1 MKKQKYGHIRLDLIM
16 LALTFGLQTLM
27 EILLS
32 VNSVLSTD
40 ILYMDTVFPDIMTTA
55 VSVLEVAAMSIGLS
69 IVAVAFF
76 MGHKKTPYVLIYIGA
91 TVYRRLLA
99 VGITLLINGTV
110 GLDDLLMSL
119 SVLALDGAV
128 LAIAVLICYLFSKK
142 YSTAEAI
149 ANAGSALFSENDRAV
164 DISPIYPFKKIYGK
178 GNLLQG
184 CLLAIGILLSAVK
197 VISRTAALAIALPDS
212 ILMTVG
218 GYIGDIIIIVISYAV
233 SCLLLSVLYSRNER
247 RKAMRVL
254 YGED

>member
-16 LALTFGLQTLM
+16 LALTFGLQTIM
-27 EILLS
+27 EILLT
-32 VNSVLSTD
+32 VNSILSTD
-40 ILYMDTVFPDIMTTA
+40 ILYMDTFFPDIMTTA

-76 MGHKKTPYVLIYIGA
+76 MGHKNAPYVLIYVGA

-119 SVLALDGAV
+119 SVLILDAAV
-128 LAIAVLICYLFSKK
+128 LAVAVLICHLFSKK
-142 YSTAEAI
+142 YRTASALAE
-149 ANAGSALFSENDRAV
+149 NGSALFGEGEKTV

-184 CLLAIGILLSAVK
+184 CLLALGILLSAVK
-197 VISRTAALAIALPDS
+197 IVSRTLALTIALPDS
-212 ILMTVG
+212 ALMTVG
-218 GYIGDIIIIVISYAV
+218 GYVGDLIIIVISYAV

-247 RKAMRVL
+247 RKAMRIL
-254 YGED
+254 YSED